1 MSFLTK
7 ITQLFKKSKSTHR
20 IGIALQHQSLAVSSI
35 PQVNVDEHRED
46 HNSAK
51 VLFEHIEVIANDYAS
66 AIKSL
71 HASSQLD
78 GVVFLVLGESQSQIV
93 QVDKPN
99 LPDNEINAALKWL
112 VKDLVTIAPENMI
125 VDYYDMPILTG
136 RQEKVNV
143 VCAPANELKKLVK
156 VTEQNGLRISHIT
169 TQEFAFANLLPAQ
182 KDAVLLVCQQP
193 NEEIVLIIVKQ
204 QQIFFHRRL
213 RGFANIATKSAEEL
227 SFTIIDE
234 ISLEIQRSSDYFERQ
249 LKQAPIKA
257 IKVLLPI
264 EFENLVVEKLAD
276 NSLVPVSLLEI
287 PRPFHQQRG
296 FATAIGVSLQTTA
309 LNIESSEELVNAS

>member
-7 ITQLFKKSKSTHR
+7 ITQLFKKSHSTHR
-20 IGIALQHQSLAVSSI
+20 VGIALQHQRLAVSSI
-35 PQVNVDEHRED
+35 PQVHVAQNDE

-51 VLFEHIEVIANDYAS
+51 VLFEKVEVIANDYAS

-71 HASSQLD
+71 HARSPID
-78 GVVFLVLGESQSQIV
+78 GSAFLVLGEAQSQIV

-112 VKDLVTIAPENMI
+112 VKDLVTIAPDNMI
-125 VDYYDMPILTG
+125 LDYYDVPLLTG

-143 VCAPANELKKLVK
+143 VCAPANELKKLVE
-156 VTEQNGLRISHIT
+156 VTEQNGLKISHIT

-182 KDAVLLVCQQP
+182 NDAILLVCQQP
-193 NEEIVLIIVKQ
+193 NEEIVLIIIKHQ
-204 QQIFFHRRL
+204 QLFFHRRL

-227 SFTIIDE
+227 SYSVIDE

-264 EFENLVVEKLAD
+264 ELENMVVEKLAD

-287 PRPFHQQRG
+287 PRPFHQQRE
-296 FATAIGVSLQTTA
+296 FATAIGVSLQSTA
-309 LNIESSEELVNAS
+309 FDVESSEELVNAS